1 MQKQI
6 DICST
11 CRFGVRN
18 YTSVIGNIPWCCEK
32 HWHCKPGS
40 LASDYVPKPE
50 PKFDGVE
57 YRREVR
63 CRRMSVIEELA
74 DICLR
79 QAGIIKAQAEVLE
92 QLGAQALED
101 EALSARLQT
110 LVGDVNMTEYRRSV

>member
-50 PKFDGVE
+50 PKFDGWSIGGTPARTVSMSGWKTATPRITRTTALLAVNLWE
-57 YRREVR
+57 RR
-63 CRRMSVIEELA
+63 
-74 DICLR
+74 
-79 QAGIIKAQAEVLE
+79 
-92 QLGAQALED
+92 
-101 EALSARLQT
+101 
-110 LVGDVNMTEYRRSV
+110 TE

>member
-57 YRREVR
+57 
-63 CRRMSVIEELA
+63 
-74 DICLR
+74 
-79 QAGIIKAQAEVLE
+79 
-92 QLGAQALED
+92 
-101 EALSARLQT
+101 
-110 LVGDVNMTEYRRSV
+110 

>member
-50 PKFDGVE
+50 PKFDGVK
-57 YRREVR
+57 YRRHT
-63 CRRMSVIEELA
+63 CRTVSMSGWKTVTP
-74 DICLR
+74 
-79 QAGIIKAQAEVLE
+79 QIIQTTAQPVESL
-92 QLGAQALED
+92 
-101 EALSARLQT
+101 
-110 LVGDVNMTEYRRSV
+110 

>member
-50 PKFDGVE
+50 PKFDGVK
-57 YRREVR
+57 YRRHTCPLRLSKLLPSLWRAFEKG
-63 CRRMSVIEELA
+63 ELT
-74 DICLR
+74 
-79 QAGIIKAQAEVLE
+79 
-92 QLGAQALED
+92 D
-101 EALSARLQT
+101 ESQDR
-110 LVGDVNMTEYRRSV
+110 

>member
-40 LASDYVPKPE
+40 LASDYMPKHE
-50 PKFDGVE
+50 PDV
-57 YRREVR
+57 RE
-63 CRRMSVIEELA
+63 
-74 DICLR
+74 
-79 QAGIIKAQAEVLE
+79 
-92 QLGAQALED
+92 GAKD
-101 EALSARLQT
+101 E
-110 LVGDVNMTEYRRSV
+110 